1 MSTPTST
8 APDAEQLRQLPGFL
22 LRRCNQIFLSL
33 FAQETV
39 GLDITPAQFGTLSII
54 ARYPGLDQTGLTG
67 HLSLDRSSV
76 TKCVDRLEERGLIR
90 RQIAAEDRRVRLL
103 EITEGGMELLT
114 AAQDG
119 VRRTGERLLAP
130 LGGDAEQLLSL
141 LERLADGLDE
151 ESRVPTRIRE

>member
-1 MSTPTST
+1 MSTPIST
-8 APDAEQLRQLPGFL
+8 VPDAEQLRQLPGFL

-33 FAQETV
+33 FAQETA
-39 GLDITPAQFGTLSII
+39 GLDITPAQFGALSII

-76 TKCVDRLEERGLIR
+76 TKCVDRLEERGLIQ
-90 RQIAAEDRRVRLL
+90 RQVAAGDRRVRLL

-130 LGGDAEQLLSL
+130 LGNDAKRLLSL
-141 LERLADGLDE
+141 LEQLADELEE
-151 ESRVPTRIRE
+151 ESRVPARIKE